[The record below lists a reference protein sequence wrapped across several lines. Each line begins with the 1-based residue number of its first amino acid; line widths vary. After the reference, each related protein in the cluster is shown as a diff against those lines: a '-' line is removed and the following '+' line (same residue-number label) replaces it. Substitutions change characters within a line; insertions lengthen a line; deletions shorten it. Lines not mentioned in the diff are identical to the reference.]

1 MNNAE
6 DAKLQESSRR
16 KAYREANK
24 EKIKEYARKYREE
37 NRSKV
42 VAWQKDFEAKN
53 KEHRAAY
60 RKKYYEENKEHL
72 LQKAA
77 EYDKAHPEMIAAKAK
92 KYREANAEK
101 VAERARVYRKKNPAV
116 FTYHATKRTL
126 AKVQRTPKWLTEF
139 DLLKIKSLYQLA
151 AMRTKESG
159 EAWQVDHI
167 IPLRGKVVSGLHVP
181 ANLQV
186 IPATENRQKKN
197 AYVIN

>member
-1 MNNAE
+1 MTE
-6 DAKLQESSRR
+6 EAKLREKARR

-24 EKIKEYARKYREE
+24 EKINEYARKYREE
-37 NRSKV
+37 NRDKI
-42 VAWQKDFEAKN
+42 VAWQKDFEEKN

-77 EYDKAHPEMIAAKAK
+77 EYDKAHPEMIAAKSK

-101 VAERARVYRKKNPAV
+101 VAERCKKYRKKNPAI
-116 FTYHATKRTL
+116 FSYHANKRAL
-126 AKVQRTPKWLTEF
+126 AKIQRTPQWLTEF
-139 DLLKIKSLYQLA
+139 DLLKIKCMYQLA

-159 EAWQVDHI
+159 QDWHVDHI
-167 IPLRGKVVSGLHVP
+167 IPLRGKLVSGLHVP
-181 ANLQV
+181 DNLQV

-197 AYVIN
+197 AYIVN